1 MLSQGDGLHRVDV
14 PVTDLDYTEDS
25 VQFNDHQSSSN
36 SLGQFEIS
44 SLDELDYETNK
55 GYSRSPVWFE
65 KLRNLFS
72 PRKDKGIDSYE
83 MLNLDPNYEVQDNS
97 IEEGDLPFNLRRR
110 PRRLLFYLMMKCSA
124 IIILM
129 LSTIFYSIVALR
141 KSVKSTEPMRAKHVM
156 FNGTHKFTPTTIL
169 ISLDGFHPHYINS
182 TLTPNLH
189 DLMIESY
196 SPPYM
201 IPSFPS
207 STFPN
212 HWTMVTGLY
221 PSEHGIVG
229 NTFFDPELGKRFIN
243 TNPEEGGLDPDFW
256 QGGEPIW
263 STAFKQGL
271 RSVADMWPGSEV
283 PGVGLKGGL
292 FEVARFN
299 GSELL
304 SSKAE
309 RILHWIDKETHER
322 PELILSYV
330 PTIDQIGHQ
339 IGIYGPELEEGLM
352 KVDYFVG
359 IVLKGLE
366 DRNLTN
372 VVNVVVLSDH
382 GMAPTS
388 NDRLI
393 FIDDLIDLPK
403 IEHIDGWPFFGL
415 RPFKQ
420 YDVNQIINELHEKT
434 LALEELIKENFEI
447 YKIEDLPEEW
457 NFGGLPGNHRFNY
470 RLAPIWVIPKV
481 GYAITTHEQMQEY
494 KNSDYRP
501 KGIHGYNNTEVLMRA
516 MFFGQGPYFSSSLS
530 SLSANKVKP
539 FSNVEIY
546 NIICDTLNL
555 SPSSNNGSLT
565 NENRSDIFSS
575 SNLLPE
581 SWRDSQKYEN
591 WWSLSKTEVSNSTYE
606 YLYGNSLKPSTS
618 RNILQN
624 GLSETGKS
632 SVAFSTEHL
641 NSLTS
646 KLASVPHSLHDI
658 QIIKNATGVFHSA
671 INGVDETLHDAEG
684 NIQDLVDKI
693 FHHNDDSNRHSVR
706 QEA

>member
-1 MLSQGDGLHRVDV
+1 MLSHSDGLHRVDV

-25 VQFNDHQSSSN
+25 VQSNDYVGSPN
-36 SLGQFEIS
+36 VLGQFDVS
-44 SLDELDYETNK
+44 SLDELDYENNRD
-55 GYSRSPVWFE
+55 YSNRSVWFE
-65 KLRNLFS
+65 RLRNWLN
-72 PRKDKGIDSYE
+72 PRKDERSNSYE
-83 MLNLDPNYEVQDNS
+83 LLNLDENYGVCNS
-97 IEEGDLPFNLRRR
+97 STEEDDLPFNLRKR
-110 PRRLLFYLMMKCSA
+110 PVRQLIYFMVRSSVLFLL
-124 IIILM
+124 ILGVI
-129 LSTIFYSIVALR
+129 SCSIVVLR
-141 KSVKSTEPMRAKHVM
+141 KGAKSTEAVRTKPVM
-156 FNGTHKFTPTTIL
+156 FNGTHKYTPTTIL
-169 ISLDGFHPHYINS
+169 ISLDGFHPHYINT

-189 DLMIESY
+189 ELMVESY

-229 NTFFDPELGKRFIN
+229 NTFFDPELGKRFVN
-243 TNPEEGGLDPDFW
+243 TRPKEGGLDPDFW

-263 STAFKQGL
+263 STAFKQGI

-283 PGVGLKGGL
+283 PGVGINGGL
-292 FEVARFN
+292 FEVGRFN

-304 SSKAE
+304 SLKAE
-309 RILHWIDKETHER
+309 TILHWLDRETPER

-330 PTIDQIGHQ
+330 PTIDQIGHKV
-339 IGIYGPELEEGLM
+339 GIYGAELEEGLM
-352 KVDYFVG
+352 KVDSFIG

-372 VVNVVVLSDH
+372 LVNVVVASDH

-393 FIDDLIDLPK
+393 FIDDLVDLSK
-403 IEHIDGWPFFGL
+403 IEHIDGWPLFGL

-420 YDVNQIINELHEKT
+420 YNVNQIIEELREKT
-434 LALEELIKENFEI
+434 LTLDERIRESFEI

-457 NFGGLPGNHRFNY
+457 NFGGPLRNHHFNY

-494 KNSDYRP
+494 KDSGYRP

-516 MFFGQGPYFSSSLS
+516 TFFGQGPYFSSSLS
-530 SLSANKVKP
+530 SLSENKVKP

-555 SPSSNNGSLT
+555 SPSPNNGSIT
-565 NENRSDIFSS
+565 NEKKSGIFSS

-581 SWRDSQKYEN
+581 GWRDSLKYEN
-591 WWSLSKTEVSNSTYE
+591 WWNLAETEVINSTYE
-606 YLYGNSLKPSTS
+606 YLYGNSLKPPIPH
-618 RNILQN
+618 NILQN
-624 GLSETGKS
+624 GSNETGKP
-632 SVAFSTEHL
+632 SVASSTGNV

-646 KLASVPHSLHDI
+646 GLTSIPHSLYDN
-658 QIIKNATGVFHSA
+658 QIIKNASGVFHSA
-671 INGVDETLHDAEG
+671 INGADQTLHNAES
-684 NIQDLVDKI
+684 NIQELIDKI
-693 FHHNDDSNRHSVR
+693 FHHSADPGRRST
-706 QEA
+706 